1 VAYWGT
7 TKINSKEKR
16 QLDFKHETIPEQK
29 KHWDDVFAKN
39 SAFFGEEPSVFAQ
52 TSLELFQKEDA
63 RLILE
68 LGCGQ
73 GRDTF
78 LFAQQG
84 FEVTCMDYSET
95 AISAVKAK
103 AQEANLTDKI
113 HAQTHNLKEAMPFLD
128 NSFDACF
135 SHMLLCM
142 QLSTAEIGFVL
153 RETHRV
159 LKPGGLAVHSVRN
172 NFDKHYRAGTHLGED
187 IYEIGGFVV
196 HFFTEEKIKK
206 LAKGYDILGI
216 NRIEEGSL
224 PRDLFVVTLRKA
236 ASPENWEL
244 EDIKEHK
251 EMNDPMQ
258 KFQEFLDA
266 TLAPKALENK
276 TKQLVALAAALAA
289 GCDP

>member
-1 VAYWGT
+1 MNSEQ
-7 TKINSKEKR
+7 KIR
-16 QLDFKHETIPEQK
+16 PEQK
-29 KHWDDVFAKN
+29 KHWDEVFAKN
-39 SAFFGEEPSVFAQ
+39 SAFFGEEPSTFAQ
-52 TSLELFQKEDA
+52 GSLELFQKEGA

-84 FEVTCMDYSET
+84 FEVTCLDYSEI
-95 AISAVKAK
+95 AISAVKEK
-103 AQEANLTDKI
+103 AQQAKLTDKI
-113 HAQTHNLKEAMPFLD
+113 HAQTHNIREEMPFPD

-159 LKPGGLAVHSVRN
+159 LKPGGLAVYSVRN
-172 NFDKHYRAGTHLGED
+172 NFDKHYRAGTLLGED
-187 IYEIGGFVV
+187 IYEIGGFVI
-196 HFFTEEKIKK
+196 HFFTKVKIKK

-216 NRIEEGSL
+216 DRIEEGSL

-244 EDIKEHK
+244 EDIEEQK

-266 TLAPKALENK
+266 TLAPKALEHK

>member
-1 VAYWGT
+1 LNFEH
-7 TKINSKEKR
+7 KFR
-16 QLDFKHETIPEQK
+16 PEQK
-29 KHWDDVFAKN
+29 KLWDEVFSKN
-39 SAFFGEEPSVFAQ
+39 SAFFGEEPSAFAQ
-52 TSLELFQKEDA
+52 RSLELFQKEDA

-84 FEVTCMDYSET
+84 FEVTCVDYSET
-95 AISAVKAK
+95 AISAVKEK
-103 AQEANLTDKI
+103 AQESSLTDKI
-113 HAQTHNLKEAMPFLD
+113 HSQTHNLKEAMPFLD

-159 LKPGGLAVHSVRN
+159 LKPGGLAIYSVRN

-187 IYEIGGFVV
+187 IYEIGGFVI

-206 LAKGYDILGI
+206 LAKGYNILGI

-224 PRDLFVVTLRKA
+224 PRDLFVVTLRKDA
-236 ASPENWEL
+236 NPTNWEL
-244 EDIKEHK
+244 EDVKEHK

-266 TLAPKALENK
+266 TLAPKALEHK

-289 GCDP
+289 GCDT